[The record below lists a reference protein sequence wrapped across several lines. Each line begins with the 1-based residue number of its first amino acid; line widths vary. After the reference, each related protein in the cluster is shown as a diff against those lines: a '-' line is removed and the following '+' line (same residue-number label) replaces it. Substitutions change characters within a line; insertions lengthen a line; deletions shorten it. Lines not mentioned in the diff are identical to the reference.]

1 MTISHALLLAAVENN
16 DRRWQLLDEAIANH
30 WPHKVLKAKSSAD
43 RINSTDYRRNLGS
56 DERRHRTLVGKLT
69 ATTATL
75 LDLLAQ
81 LDDDSF
87 VETIAKS
94 REDRADTVKL
104 LNELDST
111 FEVIR
116 KKLPAAK
123 KAAKAAAKKLNKV
136 VVKK

>member
-1 MTISHALLLAAVENN
+1 
-16 DRRWQLLDEAIANH
+16 LLDE
-30 WPHKVLKAKSSAD
+30 LED
-43 RINSTDYRRNLGS
+43 RIFRR
-56 DERRHRTLVGKLT
+56 
-69 ATTATL
+69 
-75 LDLLAQ
+75 
-81 LDDDSF
+81 
-87 VETIAKS
+87 TITQS

-104 LNELDST
+104 LNELYST